1 MQTFYGGGYEKP
13 PLRPFLDIP
22 IFLKEVAFMAIEP
35 IGVGLSGMDLGHGGF
50 SGGMNVYRKAAANIN
65 GIQNEKWLPPLSE
78 NGGKVGK
85 NGKNAAQNG
94 RISDEA
100 DRKRRFDSYE
110 CQTCKNRKYQ
120 DGSDDSGVS
129 FQTPTR
135 VDPKAAASKVR
146 SHEQEH
152 VSRNQAKADREGNEI
167 VSQSVTIHT
176 GICPECGKV
185 YVSGGTTKTI
195 TKSGNNDDRFN
206 VGMFDPTGGKG
217 NLLNKTA

>member
-1 MQTFYGGGYEKP
+1 
-13 PLRPFLDIP
+13 
-22 IFLKEVAFMAIEP
+22 MAVEP
-35 IGVGLSGMDLGHGGF
+35 IGMGISGTTQGF
-50 SGGMNVYRKAAANIN
+50 SGGYRGFGGISVYRKNT
-65 GIQNEKWLPPLSE
+65 PE
-78 NGGKVGK
+78 NMGTEASRTDRGGKISPNGNK
-85 NGKNAAQNG
+85 NGSDKYG

-100 DRKRRFDSYE
+100 DRKRRFDSFE

-135 VDPKAAASKVR
+135 VDPKAAGAAVR

-185 YVSGGTTKTI
+185 FVSGGTTRTV
-195 TKSGNNDDRFN
+195 TRSGNDSDRYG
-206 VGMFDPTGGKG
+206 VGLFDPTEGRGGM
-217 NLLNKTA
+217 LNKTA

>member
-1 MQTFYGGGYEKP
+1 
-13 PLRPFLDIP
+13 
-22 IFLKEVAFMAIEP
+22 MAIEP
-35 IGVGLSGMDLGHGGF
+35 IGMGISGASQGF
-50 SGGMNVYRKAAANIN
+50 SGGYRGFGGIAVYRKNQSANMGTDTSPIDR
-65 GIQNEKWLPPLSE
+65 S
-78 NGGKVGK
+78 GKISPSGNK
-85 NGKNAAQNG
+85 NGSDGYG

-100 DRKRRFDSYE
+100 DKKRRFDSFE

-135 VDPKAAASKVR
+135 VDPKAAGAAVR

-152 VSRNQAKADREGNEI
+152 VSRNQAKAEREGNEI

-185 YVSGGTTKTI
+185 FVSGGTTRTV
-195 TKSGNNDDRFN
+195 TRSGNDSDRYG
-206 VGMFDPTGGKG
+206 VGLFDPTEGRGGM
-217 NLLNKTA
+217 LNKTA